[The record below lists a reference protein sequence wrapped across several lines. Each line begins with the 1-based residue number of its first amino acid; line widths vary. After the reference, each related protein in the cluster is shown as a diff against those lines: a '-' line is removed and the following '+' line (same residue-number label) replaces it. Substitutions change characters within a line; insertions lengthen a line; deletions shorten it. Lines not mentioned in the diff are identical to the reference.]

1 MQVWWVSIVK
11 VDRGISDGY
20 HFVLNAIT
28 IRVVLGISNQVRCGK
43 RGSFHVLKH
52 IFELFRLFDV
62 LFFSRYFN
70 SEIR

>member
-28 IRVVLGISNQVRCGK
+28 IRVLVGLSNQCGEK
-43 RGSFHVLKH
+43 GSFHVLKH

-62 LFFSRYFN
+62 PFFSRYFN